1 MKNWYKNLTKQQ
13 KIFTYALALVGPWV
27 GGSMA
32 NHSLELVV
40 ILYVPLCFL
49 IFLHLG
55 QNGENS

>member
-13 KIFTYALALVGPWV
+13 KIFAYALALVGPGV
-27 GGSMA
+27 AGAAAESI
-32 NHSLELVV
+32 ELVV

>member
-13 KIFTYALALVGPWV
+13 KIFLYALALVCPWIA
-27 GGSMA
+27 GLTTGSEK
-32 NHSLELVV
+32 LFF
-40 ILYVPLCFL
+40 IFFIPLCLL

>member
-13 KIFTYALALVGPWV
+13 KIFTYALALIGPWV
-27 GGSMA
+27 VGGVADSP
-32 NHSLELVV
+32 ELVV

>member
-13 KIFTYALALVGPWV
+13 KIFAYALALVGPWV
-27 GGSMA
+27 AGVTADSP
-32 NHSLELVV
+32 ELVV